1 MRPLGWAAAGRWLAS
16 DMRQIVQPL
25 QLLTLLA
32 ARPPCACRLQKQA
45 VFEAFDFA
53 ELRGEVAAV
62 EAAAAAFDS
71 PIAFCHNDLL
81 SGQSLRGTEPA
92 TVAMLGW

>member
-1 MRPLGWAAAGRWLAS
+1 MCSPS
-16 DMRQIVQPL
+16 
-25 QLLTLLA
+25 LTLLP
-32 ARPPCACRLQKQA
+32 RPALPCPLLPPRRLQKQA
-45 VFEAFDFA
+45 AFEAFDFA

-81 SGQSLRGTEPA
+81 SGPSPPA
-92 TVAMLGW
+92 PWLAERAWAQG